1 MRVGVNIFSNKLS
14 SVHLI
19 TFGGGN
25 FEFRRSAH
33 RLACQ
38 AKSSGLFS
46 TVTSITD
53 KNLASYIPDHWKTH
67 SDFIKNSNRG
77 FGFWIWKPLII
88 KKRLSEIPPGD
99 ALLYLDAGFELNLQ
113 NKGAISRFQDYVIY
127 VKQHGSLA
135 MQMQNIPSRNIY
147 PLEKN
152 YSKKALVDW
161 LNPTSAT
168 LESNQLLGGVIFM
181 ESSHSNLEF
190 IQQWCDLLVI
200 NNYILVNDD
209 LDSGESA
216 EFVAHRH
223 DQSVF
228 SIIYKEKS
236 RFKIADETDWRP
248 DWNSDGQNYPIW
260 CLRNRTGISKGSM
273 RTSDWIDKLM
283 LTRKSRGI
291 SFFRTRLKGW
301 MS

>member
-1 MRVGVNIFSNKLS
+1 M
-14 SVHLI
+14 HLI

-25 FEFRRSAH
+25 FEYRRSAH
-33 RLACQ
+33 RLTCQ

-53 KNLASYIPDHWKTH
+53 KNLASYIPDQWKTH
-67 SDFIKNSNRG
+67 REFINNSERG

-99 ALLYLDAGFELNLQ
+99 VLLYLDAGCELNLR
-113 NKGAISRFQDYVIY
+113 NKVAISRFQDYLIY
-127 VKQHGSLA
+127 VKQHSSLA
-135 MQMQNIPSRNIY
+135 MQMRDNPSRNIY

-168 LESNQLLGGVIFM
+168 LESNQLLGAVIFM
-181 ESSHSNLEF
+181 ESSKSNVEL
-190 IQQWCDLLVI
+190 IQHWCDLLVI
-200 NNYILVNDD
+200 DDYTLVNDD
-209 LDSGESA
+209 LDTNEST
-216 EFVAHRH
+216 EFIAHRH

-228 SIIYKEKS
+228 SILYKEQS
-236 RFKIADETDWRP
+236 RVKISDETDWRP
-248 DWNSDGQNYPIW
+248 DWKSAGQNYPIW

-273 RTSDWIDKLM
+273 RTLDWVDKLM
-283 LTRKSRGI
+283 LARKSRGI
-291 SFFRTRLKGW
+291 SFFRTKLKGW